1 MINLGQVQTL
11 DYAAFGAAM
20 VGLLGTIIGMIVWM
34 VKLSAKRSQDITD
47 RFIKH
52 LEDASSA
59 KAREDVER
67 AAERSEFLRAIKEH
81 AHAMERMADQQK
93 EVAERLSD
101 VVTKVSELAS
111 TVARIEEQ
119 QERFSREST

>member
-1 MINLGQVQTL
+1 MINLAQIQTL

-47 RFIKH
+47 GFIKH
-52 LEDASSA
+52 LEVASSA

-67 AAERSEFLRAIKEH
+67 AAERAEFLNAINQH
-81 AHAMERMADQQK
+81 TQAMGRMADQQK